1 MMRFLARMVWRFRG
15 VQVLALVGKS
25 GTGKSFRARLVMEK
39 HGIDLLIDDGLLIEN
54 QKIVAGKSA
63 KREDNYLAAVR
74 TALFTEKAHRREVRH
89 AIEHSRF
96 KRILVL
102 GTSDRMVTKICE
114 ALQLP
119 QPRKTIRIEE
129 VATSEEIE
137 TAINHRA
144 THGRHVIPV
153 PSIEVRRNYPRIM
166 GDSIKVIWKRGLG
179 LVRRDK
185 TYEKTV
191 VRPQF
196 SDKGVVQISEA
207 ALSQMIMHC
216 VDEFTPG
223 ITIRR
228 LNIRLDQ
235 RGYRIDVHIQV
246 PYRLELKGSIYTL
259 QQYIVEHVERF
270 TGIIID
276 ELNIVID
283 NVSTAPYNEN
293 TMPRKGAPRRGKHG
307 GTQ

>member
-1 MMRFLARMVWRFRG
+1 MKRLLSRIMWRFRG
-15 VQVLALVGKS
+15 VQVIALVGKS

-39 HGIDLLIDDGLLIEN
+39 YGIDLLIDDGLLIEN

-63 KREDNYLAAVR
+63 KKEKAYLAAVR
-74 TALFTEKAHRREVRH
+74 TALFTEKQHRRAVQH
-89 AIEHSRF
+89 AIEKSRF

-102 GTSDRMVTKICE
+102 GTSNRMVHKICG

-119 QPRKTIRIEE
+119 EPKRIIQIEE

-137 TAINHRA
+137 TAINHR
-144 THGRHVIPV
+144 TTQGRHVIPV
-153 PSIEVRRNYPRIM
+153 PSIEVKRNYPRIM
-166 GDSIKVIWKRGLG
+166 GDSVKVIWKRGLG

-191 VRPQF
+191 VRPEF
-196 SDKGVVQISEA
+196 STKGSVQISEA

-223 ITIRR
+223 IVISR
-228 LNIRLDQ
+228 LGIKYDQ
-235 RGYRIDVHIQV
+235 RGYRIDVHVRV
-246 PYRLELKGSIYTL
+246 PYRLELKGSIYSL

-283 NVSTAPYNEN
+283 NVTGATYNE
-293 TMPRKGAPRRGKHG
+293 KSKSKHG
-307 GTQ
+307 GKG